1 MKLILLNSNIIYCRG
16 DNSLPV
22 CYNYNMDLE
31 KLKEELGEIEDFLA
45 QPNAYLE
52 TDFAAKNKRA
62 GVIREILEL
71 NKKITQFSTGLTE
84 AEELVN
90 DPELG
95 EIAKEDIR
103 ELKAKIEES
112 KERLEELLIPKDP
125 EDDKPAIVEIRAG
138 AGGDEASLFAAELYR
153 MYLKYAEKHE
163 LKTELISKNE
173 NEAGGMK
180 EVIFKVSGDNAYG
193 QLKFEG
199 GVHRVQRVPVT
210 ESQGRIHTSTVTVA
224 VLPEASEKD
233 LEIKQE
239 DLRIDIYRSGG
250 HGGQGVNTT
259 DSAVRITHLPTGIV
273 VAMQDERSQ
282 QQNRVKAMNILRSR
296 LLEKKKEE
304 EIKSASEARKSLI
317 GTGDRSEKIRTYNF
331 PQDRVTDHRIHY
343 SRSNIPAVMD
353 GEIDDIIQELT
364 KHERGLLGTD
374 A

>member
-1 MKLILLNSNIIYCRG
+1 MVGARLVILAHTRAPAVRPRAFLW
-16 DNSLPV
+16 
-22 CYNYNMDLE
+22 YNLDMNLE
-31 KLKEELGEIEDFLA
+31 KLEKELTEIDDYLA
-45 QPNAYLE
+45 QSEAYASPE
-52 TDFAAKNKRA
+52 FASKSKRA
-62 GVIREILEL
+62 TVLREIIEL
-71 NKKITQFSTGLTE
+71 SKKIEHFSTSLTE
-84 AEELVN
+84 TEALVD

-95 EIAKEDIR
+95 EIAREDVAN
-103 ELKAKIEES
+103 LKQEVEAAQA
-112 KERLEELLIPKDP
+112 RLEELLIPRDP
-125 EDDKPAIVEIRAG
+125 ADDKPAIMEIRAG

-153 MYLKYAEKHE
+153 MYSKYAEAHG
-163 LKTELISKNE
+163 LKLEKISENL
-173 NEAGGMK
+173 NEAGGAK
-180 EVIFKVSGDNAYG
+180 EVIFKISGDDAYG

-224 VLPEASEKD
+224 VLPEASETE
-233 LEIKQE
+233 LEVKPE

-304 EIKSASEARKSLI
+304 EIKNASEARKSLI

-353 GEIDDIIQELT
+353 GDIEDIVMELK
-364 KHERGLLGTD
+364 KHERGLQG
-374 A
+374 